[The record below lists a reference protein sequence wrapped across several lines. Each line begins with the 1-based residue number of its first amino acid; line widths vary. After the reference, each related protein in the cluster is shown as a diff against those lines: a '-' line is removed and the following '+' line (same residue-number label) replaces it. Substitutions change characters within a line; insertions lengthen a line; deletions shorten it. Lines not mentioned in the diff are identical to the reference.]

1 VSQFDCGVN
10 FIPYTPEA
18 LVKRAKVAAVYGW
31 IRQRPVLLFVT
42 GLPIL
47 QFMTWRSIEAMRQDL
62 PRNPPRCGTY
72 DPCIVELDEYSLRQ
86 LRPK

>member
-1 VSQFDCGVN
+1 MHV
-10 FIPYTPEA
+10 PPTPEEA
-18 LVKRAKVAAVYGW
+18 ERAKIIAAYRW
-31 IRQRPVLLFVT
+31 FRQRLVLLIVVAM
-42 GLPIL
+42 LVM

>member
-1 VSQFDCGVN
+1 MPF
-10 FIPYTPEA
+10 TPEA
-18 LVKRAKVAAVYGW
+18 QAKIAVIYGW
-31 IRQRPVLLFVT
+31 FRQRLVLLIVVAM
-42 GLPIL
+42 LVM

-62 PRNPPRCGTY
+62 PKNPPRCGTF